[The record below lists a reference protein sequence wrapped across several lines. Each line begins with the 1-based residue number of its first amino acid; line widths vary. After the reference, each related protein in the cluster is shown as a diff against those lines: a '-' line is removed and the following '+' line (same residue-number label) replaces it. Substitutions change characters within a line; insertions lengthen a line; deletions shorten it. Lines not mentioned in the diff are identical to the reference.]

1 MHIIFEGIDN
11 VGKTTQIQKIQKY
24 LYDKPIH
31 KLHYS
36 NFKDLNKNILDYSK
50 QVYNQ
55 MVDLLNNDKYNLIL
69 DRAHLGEYVYG
80 KKYRNYTDEECEY
93 VFELEK
99 KIKCDVRLIVLIDS
113 SNGSLLRDDGLSL
126 SIKKIDRLEEI
137 ERFKIAFKKSN
148 IKNKIL
154 IDIKNKSI
162 NDVYNIIINFLFIDK
177 RK

>member
-11 VGKTTQIQKIQKY
+11 VGKTTQIEKIQQY

-36 NFKDLNKNILDYSK
+36 NFKGLKNKSDILKYSK
-50 QVYNQ
+50 KVYNQ
-55 MVDLLNNDKYNLIL
+55 MMQLLNKTNYNLIL

-80 KKYRNYTDEECEY
+80 KKYRNYTDKECEY
-93 VFELEK
+93 VFKLEK
-99 KIKCDVRLIVLIDS
+99 KIKTDVYLIILIDS

-126 SIKKIDRLEEI
+126 STANNDRLEEI
-137 ERFKIAFKKSN
+137 ERFKMAFKKSN

-162 NDVYNIIINFLFIDK
+162 NDVHKIIVKFLGV
-177 RK
+177 